1 MLFREKRQVVICVL
15 AVMLIGGFVVFGYM
29 PLRKKITSVET
40 ERIACR
46 VETDM
51 TLTQSDQLPLLKD
64 RLEKLQNEVGDYDAQ
79 VPMKLN
85 LGAFQQQISD
95 LMKKH
100 GLTEQLIEP
109 GEELEADEVNCKP
122 VSIQCKGR
130 LEQVYNFF
138 DSLESLDRLVR
149 IEGVELTNDSKYSGQ
164 VSMQAKTII
173 FYRSG
178 EIQG

>member
-29 PLRKKITSVET
+29 PLRKKIKSVDT

-46 VETDM
+46 VEADM
-51 TLTQSDQLPLLKD
+51 TLTQSVQLPLLKE
-64 RLEKLQNEVGDYDAQ
+64 RLEKLQKEVGDYDAQ
-79 VPMKLN
+79 VPRKLN
-85 LGAFQQQISD
+85 LGAFQRQISD

-100 GLTEQLIEP
+100 GLTGQLIEP

-122 VSIQCKGR
+122 VSIQCKGM

-149 IEGVELTNDSKYSGQ
+149 IEQVQLTNDSKYSGQ
-164 VSMQAKTII
+164 VSMQAKTVI

>member
-1 MLFREKRQVVICVL
+1 
-15 AVMLIGGFVVFGYM
+15 
-29 PLRKKITSVET
+29 
-40 ERIACR
+40 
-46 VETDM
+46 
-51 TLTQSDQLPLLKD
+51 
-64 RLEKLQNEVGDYDAQ
+64 
-79 VPMKLN
+79 MKLN

-109 GEELEADEVNCKP
+109 GEELEADEVTCKP

-149 IEGVELTNDSKYSGQ
+149 IERVQLTNDNEYSGQ
-164 VSMQAKTII
+164 VSMQAKTVI

-178 EIQG
+178 EI

>member
-1 MLFREKRQVVICVL
+1 MLLKEKEQVVICVL
-15 AVMLIGGFVVFGYM
+15 AVMLISGFVVFRYV
-29 PLRKKITSVET
+29 PLRKKIKAVDT

-51 TLTQSDQLPLLKD
+51 TLTQSDQLPLLKK

-85 LGAFQQQISD
+85 LGAFQQQISG

-100 GLTEQLIEP
+100 GLTGQLIEP
-109 GEELEADEVNCKP
+109 GEELEAEQVNCKP
-122 VSIQCKGR
+122 FNIQCKGR

-149 IEGVELTNDSKYSGQ
+149 IERVQLTNDKEYSGQ